1 MRWLNT
7 LLIVPLAVVLSAVL
21 GWISQATAPGR
32 AEARRAA
39 ED

>member
-21 GWISQATAPGR
+21 GRVSQAMAPGR
-32 AEARRAA
+32 AEARRPA